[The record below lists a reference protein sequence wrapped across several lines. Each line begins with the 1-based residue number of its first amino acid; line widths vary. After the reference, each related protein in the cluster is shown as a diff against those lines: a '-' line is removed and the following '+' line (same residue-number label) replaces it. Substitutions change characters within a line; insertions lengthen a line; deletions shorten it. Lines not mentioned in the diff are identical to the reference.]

1 MDLHKKW
8 LESVLHQPSKFV
20 YAKTGNFCSRA
31 RDGKARSTQKSLFM
45 IRLCRIPNYFSSSL
59 SLFSSELPGPQ
70 NVGLTRLPCTNEQN
84 GQERAHSRK
93 AWTRP
98 PGSNGW
104 LQTLFLRKTK
114 KSKYFVFR
122 GNKVWN
128 QLMVFT
134 KIIFEKIVSFW
145 WKLKCRN
152 SCRIVRR

>member
-59 SLFSSELPGPQ
+59 SLFSSELPVPQ
-70 NVGLTRLPCTNEQN
+70 NVVLTRLPQNDLVPGRSGCTNEQN
-84 GQERAHSRK
+84 DQERAHSRK

-114 KSKYFVFR
+114 K
-122 GNKVWN
+122 
-128 QLMVFT
+128 
-134 KIIFEKIVSFW
+134 
-145 WKLKCRN
+145 
-152 SCRIVRR
+152 